1 MTVVESDDANIWIL
15 GVLKSFDPE
24 FEKNNKTVFTDGA
37 CSDACIAKVLPN
49 SKHLICTFH
58 FTKFDI
64 PKKLRGHLRGQ
75 FTTFAAFVSDK
86 LVAEPNEFKF
96 NEAWQ
101 QLSLDY
107 QNDPIVMKYMT
118 DKVSIKGSWALFSRI
133 LHLTLGKKGSTT
145 SEQSNSA
152 FAAWMNGENFILPDL
167 FQRCMDKEIQNSKEE
182 QCAFN
187 KQLVSNPV
195 NLYTTDTPSM
205 RVARKSFSD
214 FILDKFEEQR
224 LEAAHY
230 ACKELPATEDFPNL
244 VGEVFRIG
252 RIDSKRRIVKVQD
265 ETDPNITRFCC
276 YPVCSIPLQ
285 FRTFCR
291 HNIAWL
297 LKNELDPLTL
307 AASYIDKRWKRRFAV
322 GRICTPDPMG
332 TQNVPVNIPVVPV
345 GLGQAVAGMMN
356 DDDHDVQDGSAEMHE
371 ADAGAGMMHEDN
383 HDFQDDCAEMNNAD
397 ADFSDSVV
405 GGGLN
410 ATNESGLR
418 AASYTP
424 LSASRPSITAT
435 TAVAVHVK
443 KMITYS
449 MCNEICKGL
458 MDQCLKRSLLP
469 EAYSVF
475 KYMCTEVIAGRD
487 PFTAIIKNLGGSAEN
502 IDASAVFA
510 SMSSGTQV
518 EQSFGNVYPLPV
530 PSSAV
535 GAPRKIR
542 IANGGDTTSATK
554 AAAAKAA
561 AAKAAA
567 AKTTTKSPAVQM
579 DLASYNIDSLPANV
593 SQIAVTTPISR
604 DTRTPTCSYCGDQ
617 TQRVLTCKVL
627 MAIGD
632 MPHTPM

>member
-1 MTVVESDDANIWIL
+1 MTVAESDEANIWIL
-15 GVLKSFDPE
+15 GVLKSIDAD
-24 FEKNNKTVFTDGA
+24 FEKNNETVFTDGA
-37 CSDACIAKVLPN
+37 CSDDCIARVLPN
-49 SKHLICTFH
+49 SKHFICSFH
-58 FTKFDI
+58 LTKFNI
-64 PKKLRGHLRGQ
+64 PKNLRGHLRGQ
-75 FTTFAAFVSDK
+75 FTTFAEYVSDK

-107 QNDPIVMKYMT
+107 QNDPIVMNYMT

-152 FAAWMNGENFILPDL
+152 FVAWMSSETFICTDL
-167 FQRCMDKEIQNSKEE
+167 FQRCMEKEIQNSKEE

-187 KQLVSNPV
+187 KQIVSNPV
-195 NLYTTDTPSM
+195 NVYTTDTPSM
-205 RVARKSFSD
+205 CVSRTLFSD
-214 FILDKFEEQR
+214 FILDKYEEQR
-224 LEAAHY
+224 LEAAQY

-252 RIDSKRRIVKVQD
+252 RNDSKRRIVKVQD

-291 HNIAWL
+291 HIIAWL
-297 LKNELDPLTL
+297 LKNGLDPLKL
-307 AASYIDKRWKRRFAV
+307 AASYINKRWKRRFAV

-345 GLGQAVAGMMN
+345 GLGQAVAGMMHE
-356 DDDHDVQDGSAEMHE
+356 DDHDVQDG
-371 ADAGAGMMHEDN
+371 
-383 HDFQDDCAEMNNAD
+383 CAEMNDAD
-397 ADFSDSVV
+397 ADFPDSDV

-424 LSASRPSITAT
+424 LSASRPLTTAT
-435 TAVAVHVK
+435 TAVAVRVRN
-443 KMITYS
+443 ITYS
-449 MCNEICKGL
+449 MCNELCKGL
-458 MDQCLKRSLLP
+458 MDHCVRRSKLP
-469 EAYSVF
+469 EAYSVL
-475 KYMCTEVIAGRD
+475 KYMSTELIAGRN
-487 PFTAIIKNLGGSAEN
+487 PFTDIIKNLGGSADN

-510 SMSSGTQV
+510 SISSGTQV
-518 EQSFGNVYPLPV
+518 EQSFGNVYDPLPV

-535 GAPRKIR
+535 GAPRKNR
-542 IANGGDTTSATK
+542 IPNGGDTTSAIK

-561 AAKAAA
+561 AAA
-567 AKTTTKSPAVQM
+567 AKNTTTSPAVQM

-617 TQRVLTCKVL
+617 THRVLTCKVL